1 MESSSPDSTRVDSGV
16 GESLAPLSLIA
27 VVAIALAFVAPL
39 GGIVVGCIARR
50 EVRRT
55 NERGDGLA
63 FTAILIGATLT
74 VLTVAIPAILAGMSI
89 GSSITRWSFSL

>member
-1 MESSSPDSTRVDSGV
+1 MWTPALASPRATELDRGRSDRSG
-16 GESLAPLSLIA
+16 
-27 VVAIALAFVAPL
+27 AFVAPL

-63 FTAILIGATLT
+63 FAAILIGATLT